1 MALTD
6 QNESITRLS
15 VRTVRIP
22 SGHAKDP
29 LSWFPNKPS
38 DDVCW
43 FWEIPEEETSWIGIG
58 EIASTTFK
66 GSTRFIEANK
76 SFKKIVD
83 LIDWEAPPDAPPP
96 RFASGFS
103 FDGTSQNDD
112 WRFLGNSQLVFPRI
126 QILRN
131 GEDTWLTTT
140 NGTLEKMPDLP
151 APSPTQPTDTEPK
164 KTASEKDRDHYKN
177 LVLTALNEIEN
188 GDLEKAVPCRS
199 LFIKEK
205 PELQKL
211 LASLRDSYPACA
223 TFCIYKNGN
232 AFVGSTPERLA
243 STTGGKLYTA
253 ALAGSAPRAA
263 DKALDS
269 ALSQGLL
276 TSPKEQNEHVLVVEE
291 ILRRLISLGLQPET
305 TQETTILKLNGI
317 QHLLT
322 PINSQLSSEISL
334 FEAIDALH
342 PTPAVS
348 GHPLKRA
355 NELRLKYESFDRGWF
370 AGPIGWLDILGSG
383 EFRVALRSGLINEK
397 GSTLFAGAGVV
408 NGSDP
413 ERELIETDMKLK
425 AMLDH
430 IIALR
435 NNGNDV

>member
-151 APSPTQPTDTEPK
+151 APGPTQPTDTEPK

-317 QHLLT
+317 QHLFT
-322 PINSQLSSEISL
+322 PIHSQLSSEISL

-355 NELRLKYESFDRGWF
+355 NELRLKY
-370 AGPIGWLDILGSG
+370 
-383 EFRVALRSGLINEK
+383 
-397 GSTLFAGAGVV
+397 
-408 NGSDP
+408 
-413 ERELIETDMKLK
+413 
-425 AMLDH
+425 
-430 IIALR
+430 
-435 NNGNDV
+435 

>member
-317 QHLLT
+317 QHLFT

-430 IIALR
+430 IIALHNR
-435 NNGNDV
+435 K